1 MDAGMDG
8 LDALMAELAAGYAPR
23 SAYTCL
29 PFRGGP
35 GLGRDGALP
44 TARSRLPA
52 CLTREQRPSPQARR
66 LTLQRQ
72 RHCGRKTSQR
82 FRELLKRPRPLSSM
96 GSTPRVGSSWTLVVA
111 APCHHAR
118 RSL

>member
-52 CLTREQRPSPQARR
+52 CLTREQRPSPQARPQKSASACPECNVTAR
-66 LTLQRQ
+66 TVLAFIQHERD
-72 RHCGRKTSQR
+72 GRR
-82 FRELLKRPRPLSSM
+82 
-96 GSTPRVGSSWTLVVA
+96 G
-111 APCHHAR
+111 
-118 RSL
+118 

>member
-29 PFRGGP
+29 PFR
-35 GLGRDGALP
+35 
-44 TARSRLPA
+44 LPA
-52 CLTREQRPSPQARR
+52 CLTREQRPSPQARP

-72 RHCGRKTSQR
+72 RHCGRKTRQR

-96 GSTPRVGSSWTLVVA
+96 GSTPRVDSSWTLVVA
-111 APCHHAR
+111 APCHHAQ

>member
-23 SAYTCL
+23 SAYAYL

-35 GLGRDGALP
+35 ELGALL
-44 TARSRLPA
+44 TARSQLPA
-52 CLTREQRPSPQARR
+52 CLTREQRQRPPQARP

-72 RHCGRKTSQR
+72 RHCGRKTRKR
-82 FRELLKRPRPLSSM
+82 FRELLKRPRPLSST
-96 GSTPRVGSSWTLVVA
+96 GSTPRVASSWTQAVA
-111 APCHHAR
+111 ALCHHAR

>member
-29 PFRGGP
+29 P
-35 GLGRDGALP
+35 
-44 TARSRLPA
+44 PA
-52 CLTREQRPSPQARR
+52 CLTREQRPSPQARP

-72 RHCGRKTSQR
+72 RHCGRKTRQR

-96 GSTPRVGSSWTLVVA
+96 GSTPRVDSSWTLVVA
-111 APCHHAR
+111 APCHHER